1 MKRSTI
7 RDVAERAQV
16 STATV
21 SFVLNNNPN
30 EAISDKVKKRV
41 LEAAA
46 ALSYHPS
53 ATAAGLK
60 RKHTHNVGLIFYKED
75 DAIANQ
81 FYSYVVQGAVKEAV
95 ERDYNLLFS
104 FMGSA
109 YTGFND
115 LPKVIRE
122 RNVEGVLFIRQTLPK
137 MIKDLQAFGLPI
149 VAIDNT
155 PRIKGIDSLQ
165 IDNRLGAGLAAAHL
179 VELGHRRL
187 AFLGPVEAPPS
198 VEERAEGFTERATSF
213 GAPKPQL
220 ISAAEFNFDA
230 AYAATL
236 KALKTKGKALPTAI
250 FCANDLMAAGALRAA
265 READLQVP
273 RDLSVIGFDDIA
285 MSRYTDPPLT
295 TIGVV
300 KEHLGRRAMGLLI
313 ERIQGSKS
321 LTAKTYAELAPVSL
335 VLRSSTAAPSAR

>member
-7 RDVAERAQV
+7 RDVAERASV

-30 EAISDKVKKRV
+30 EVISEKVKKRV
-41 LEAAA
+41 LDAAA
-46 ALSYHPS
+46 ALNYHPS

-81 FYSYVVQGAVKEAV
+81 FYSFVVQGAVKEAI

-104 FMGSA
+104 FMGSS

-122 RNVEGVLFIRQTLPK
+122 RNVEGVLFIRHTLPK
-137 MIKDLQAFGLPI
+137 MIRDLQSFGLPI
-149 VAIDNT
+149 VAIDNS

-165 IDNRLGAGLAAAHL
+165 IDNRLGAGLAASHL
-179 VELGHRRL
+179 VELGHERL
-187 AFLGPVEAPPS
+187 AFLGPMDPPPS
-198 VEERAEGFTERATSF
+198 VEERAQGFAERAHSF
-213 GAPKPQL
+213 GAPKPQQ
-220 ISAAEFNFDA
+220 IQAAALTFDA
-230 AYAATL
+230 AYTA
-236 KALKTKGKALPTAI
+236 ALKTFKAKGKGPTAI
-250 FCANDLMAAGALRAA
+250 FCANDEMAAGVLRAA
-265 READLQVP
+265 REAELKVP
-273 RDLSVIGFDDIA
+273 RDLSVVGFDDIA
-285 MSRYTDPPLT
+285 MSSYTDPPLT

-300 KEHLGRRAMGLLI
+300 KEHLGRRAMSLLI
-313 ERIQGSKS
+313 ERIQGSKDKAHS
-321 LTAKTYAELAPVSL
+321 ELAPVNL
-335 VLRSSTAAPSAR
+335 MVRGSTAPPAKTR

>member
-30 EAISDKVKKRV
+30 EVISEKVKKRV

-122 RNVEGVLFIRQTLPK
+122 RNVEGVLFIRHTLPK
-137 MIKDLQAFGLPI
+137 MIKDLQSFGLPI
-149 VAIDNT
+149 VAIDNS

-187 AFLGPVEAPPS
+187 AFLGPVEPPPS
-198 VEERAEGFTERATSF
+198 IEERAEGFAERAQSF
-213 GAPKPQL
+213 GASKPQV
-220 ISAAEFNFDA
+220 ISAGAFTFDA

-236 KALKTKGKALPTAI
+236 KALKARVPKKSLPTAI

-265 READLQVP
+265 REAGVQVP
-273 RDLSVIGFDDIA
+273 RELSVVGFDDIA

-313 ERIQGSKS
+313 ERIQGS
-321 LTAKTYAELAPVSL
+321 TAKAVAEMAPVSL
-335 VLRSSTAAPSAR
+335 VLRSSTASPKA

>member
-1 MKRSTI
+1 LKRSTI
-7 RDVAERAQV
+7 RDVAEKAGV

-30 EAISDKVKKRV
+30 EVISDKVKKRV

-81 FYSYVVQGAVKEAV
+81 FYSFVVQGAVKEAI

-104 FMGSA
+104 FMGSE
-109 YTGFND
+109 YSGFND

-122 RNVEGVLFIRQTLPK
+122 RNVEGVLFIRHTLPK
-137 MIKDLQAFGLPI
+137 MIRDLQSFGLPI
-149 VAIDNT
+149 VAIDNL

-165 IDNRLGAGLAAAHL
+165 IDNRLGAGLAASHL
-179 VELGHRRL
+179 VELGHERL
-187 AFLGPVEAPPS
+187 AFVGPVEVPPS
-198 VEERAEGFTERATSF
+198 VEERLEGFAERAQSF
-213 GAPKPQL
+213 GRGKPQL
-220 ISAAEFNFDA
+220 IQASALTFDA
-230 AYAATL
+230 AYAA
-236 KALKTKGKALPTAI
+236 ALKVFKAKGKAPTGV
-250 FCANDLMAAGALRAA
+250 FCANDEMAAGVLRAA
-265 READLQVP
+265 RSAELRVP
-273 RDLSVIGFDDIA
+273 SDLSVIGFDDIA
-285 MSRYTDPPLT
+285 MSSYTDPPLT

-300 KEHLGRRAMGLLI
+300 KEHLGRRAMSLLI
-313 ERIQGSKS
+313 ERIQGSK
-321 LTAKTYAELAPVSL
+321 AKPHSELAPVSL
-335 VLRSSTAAPSAR
+335 VTRHSTAAAPKSR

>member
-7 RDVAERAQV
+7 RDVAERASV

-30 EAISDKVKKRV
+30 EVISEKVKKRV
-41 LEAAA
+41 LEAAV
-46 ALSYHPS
+46 ALNYHPS

-81 FYSYVVQGAVKEAV
+81 FYSFVVQGAVKEAI

-104 FMGSA
+104 FMGAS
-109 YTGFND
+109 YTGFAD

-122 RNVEGVLFIRQTLPK
+122 RNVEGVLFIRHTLPK
-137 MIKDLQAFGLPI
+137 MIRDLQSFGLPI
-149 VAIDNT
+149 VAIDNE

-165 IDNRLGAGLAAAHL
+165 IDNRLGAGLAASHL
-179 VELGHRRL
+179 VELGHERL
-187 AFLGPVEAPPS
+187 AFVGPVEAPPS
-198 VEERAEGFTERATSF
+198 VEERAQGFAERAHSF
-213 GAPKPQL
+213 GAPKPQQ
-220 ISAAEFNFDA
+220 IQASALTFDA
-230 AYAATL
+230 AYSATL
-236 KALKTKGKALPTAI
+236 KAFKAKARTPTAI
-250 FCANDLMAAGALRAA
+250 FCANDEMAAGVLRAA
-265 READLQVP
+265 REAELRVP

-285 MSRYTDPPLT
+285 MSSYTDPPLT

-300 KEHLGRRAMGLLI
+300 KEHLGRRAMNLLI
-313 ERIQGSKS
+313 ERIQGSK
-321 LTAKTYAELAPVSL
+321 AKPHSELAPVSL
-335 VLRSSTAAPSAR
+335 VVRSSTAAPPKSR

>member
-7 RDVAERAQV
+7 RDVAERAGV

-30 EAISDKVKKRV
+30 EVISDKVKKRV

-104 FMGSA
+104 FMGSS

-179 VELGHRRL
+179 VELGHQRL
-187 AFLGPVEAPPS
+187 AFLGPVEPPPS
-198 VEERAEGFTERATSF
+198 IEERGDGFSERATSF

-220 ISAAEFNFDA
+220 ISAAEFTFDA

-236 KALKTKGKALPTAI
+236 KALKAKGKALPTAI
-250 FCANDLMAAGALRAA
+250 FCANDVMAAGALRAA
-265 READLQVP
+265 REAELRVP
-273 RDLSVIGFDDIA
+273 HDLSVIGFDDIA

-313 ERIQGSKS
+313 ERIQGS
-321 LTAKTYAELAPVSL
+321 TAKVFAELAPVSL
-335 VLRSSTAAPSAR
+335 VLRSSTAAPRAR

>member
-7 RDVAERAQV
+7 RDVAAKASV

-30 EAISDKVKKRV
+30 EVISEKVKKRV
-41 LEAAA
+41 LDAAA
-46 ALSYHPS
+46 ALNYHPS

-81 FYSYVVQGAVKEAV
+81 FYSFVVQGAVKEAI

-104 FMGSA
+104 FIGSS

-122 RNVEGVLFIRQTLPK
+122 RNVEGLLFIRHTLPK
-137 MIKDLQAFGLPI
+137 MIRDLQSFGLPV
-149 VAIDNT
+149 VAIDNE

-179 VELGHRRL
+179 VELGHERL
-187 AFLGPVEAPPS
+187 AFLGPAESPPS
-198 VEERAEGFTERATSF
+198 VQERAQGFAERAHSF
-213 GAPKPQL
+213 GCEWPVQVRA
-220 ISAAEFNFDA
+220 SALTFDA
-230 AYAATL
+230 AYAA
-236 KALKTKGKALPTAI
+236 ALKVLRGGKAKRPTAV
-250 FCANDLMAAGALRAA
+250 FCANDEMAAGVLRAA
-265 READLQVP
+265 REAELKVP
-273 RDLSVIGFDDIA
+273 RDLSVVGFDDIA
-285 MSRYTDPPLT
+285 MSSYTDPPLT

-300 KEHLGRRAMGLLI
+300 KEHLGRRAMSLLI
-313 ERIQGSKS
+313 ERIQGSK
-321 LTAKTYAELAPVSL
+321 AKVHSELAPVSL
-335 VLRSSTAAPSAR
+335 VLRGSTAAPLKAR

>member
-7 RDVAERAQV
+7 RDVAERAGV

-30 EAISDKVKKRV
+30 EVISDKVKKRV

-104 FMGSA
+104 FMGSS

-179 VELGHRRL
+179 VELGHQRL
-187 AFLGPVEAPPS
+187 AFLGPVEPPPS
-198 VEERAEGFTERATSF
+198 IEERGEGFSERATSF

-220 ISAAEFNFDA
+220 ISAAEFTFDA

-236 KALKTKGKALPTAI
+236 KALKAKGKALPTAI
-250 FCANDLMAAGALRAA
+250 FCANDVMAAGALRAA
-265 READLQVP
+265 REAELRVP
-273 RDLSVIGFDDIA
+273 HDLSVIGFDDIA

-313 ERIQGSKS
+313 ERIQGS
-321 LTAKTYAELAPVSL
+321 TAKVFAELAPVSL
-335 VLRSSTAAPSAR
+335 VLRSSTAAPRAR

>member
-104 FMGSA
+104 FVGSS

-137 MIKDLQAFGLPI
+137 MIRDLQSFGLPI

-198 VEERAEGFTERATSF
+198 VEERAEGFAERATSF

-236 KALKTKGKALPTAI
+236 KALKTKGKPLPTAI

-265 READLQVP
+265 REAELRVP

-313 ERIQGSKS
+313 ERIQGS
-321 LTAKTYAELAPVSL
+321 TAKTQAELAPVSL

>member
-104 FMGSA
+104 FMGSS

-137 MIKDLQAFGLPI
+137 MIRDLQSFGLPI

-236 KALKTKGKALPTAI
+236 KALKTKGKPPPTAI

-265 READLQVP
+265 REAALHVP

-313 ERIQGSKS
+313 ERIQGS
-321 LTAKTYAELAPVSL
+321 TAKTQAELAPVSL
-335 VLRSSTAAPSAR
+335 VLRSSTAPPSAR

>member
-104 FMGSA
+104 FVGAS

-137 MIKDLQAFGLPI
+137 MIRDLQSFGLPI

-230 AYAATL
+230 AYAAT
-236 KALKTKGKALPTAI
+236 
-250 FCANDLMAAGALRAA
+250 
-265 READLQVP
+265 
-273 RDLSVIGFDDIA
+273 
-285 MSRYTDPPLT
+285 
-295 TIGVV
+295 
-300 KEHLGRRAMGLLI
+300 
-313 ERIQGSKS
+313 
-321 LTAKTYAELAPVSL
+321 
-335 VLRSSTAAPSAR
+335 

>member
-7 RDVAERAQV
+7 RDVAERAAV

-30 EAISDKVKKRV
+30 EVISDKVKKRV

-46 ALSYHPS
+46 ALNYHPS

-104 FMGSA
+104 FMGSS

-198 VEERAEGFTERATSF
+198 IEERAEGFAERATSF

-220 ISAAEFNFDA
+220 ISASEFTFDA
-230 AYAATL
+230 AYGATL
-236 KALKTKGKALPTAI
+236 KALKTKGKPLPTAI

-265 READLQVP
+265 REAELRVP

-313 ERIQGSKS
+313 ERIQGS
-321 LTAKTYAELAPVSL
+321 TVKTYAELAPVSL
-335 VLRSSTAAPSAR
+335 VLRSSTAAPNAR

>member
-7 RDVAERAQV
+7 RDVAQRAGV

-30 EAISDKVKKRV
+30 EVISEKVKQRV

-81 FYSYVVQGAVKEAV
+81 FYSFVIQGAVKEAV

-104 FMGSA
+104 FVGSS

-122 RNVEGVLFIRQTLPK
+122 RNVEGVLFIRHTLPK
-137 MIKDLQAFGLPI
+137 MVRDLESFGLPI
-149 VAIDNT
+149 VAIDNL
-155 PRIKGIDSLQ
+155 PRIKTIDSLQ
-165 IDNRLGAGLAAAHL
+165 IDNRLGAGLAASHL
-179 VELGHRRL
+179 VELGHERL
-187 AFLGPVEAPPS
+187 AFIGPAEPPPS
-198 VEERAEGFTERATSF
+198 IEERADGFTERAVSF
-213 GAPKPQL
+213 GAPKPQR
-220 ISAAEFNFDA
+220 IQTPAFTFESARV
-230 AYAATL
+230 T
-236 KALKTKGKALPTAI
+236 ALKLFTTKGKTLPTAI
-250 FCANDLMAAGALRAA
+250 FCANDVTAAGVLRSA
-265 READLQVP
+265 REAGLSVP
-273 RDLSVIGFDDIA
+273 RDLSVVGFDDISMA
-285 MSRYTDPPLT
+285 SYIDPPLT
-295 TIGVV
+295 TISVV

-313 ERIQGSKS
+313 ERIQG
-321 LTAKTYAELAPVSL
+321 AKTKPQAELAPVSL
-335 VLRSSTAAPSAR
+335 VVRNTSAKAPKSR

>member
-7 RDVAERAQV
+7 RDVAERAKV

-30 EAISDKVKKRV
+30 EVISDKVKKRV

-46 ALSYHPS
+46 ALNYHPS

-75 DAIANQ
+75 QAIANQ
-81 FYSYVVQGAVKEAV
+81 FYSYVVQGAVMEAV

-104 FMGSA
+104 FIGEDYS
-109 YTGFND
+109 GFSD

-122 RNVEGVLFIRQTLPK
+122 RNVEGVLFIRYTLPK
-137 MIKDLQAFGLPI
+137 MIKDLQSFGLPI
-149 VAIDNT
+149 MAIDNA

-165 IDNRLGAGLAAAHL
+165 IDNRLGAGLAASHL
-179 VELGHRRL
+179 VELGHRHL
-187 AFLGPVEAPPS
+187 AFLGPVEPPPS
-198 VEERAEGFTERATSF
+198 IRERGEGFAVSATSF
-213 GAPKPQL
+213 GTPKPQL
-220 ISAAEFNFDA
+220 ITAAAFSFEA
-230 AYAATL
+230 AYSATL
-236 KALKTKGKALPTAI
+236 QALRGKAKSPLTAI

-265 READLQVP
+265 REAGRRVP
-273 RDLSVIGFDDIA
+273 FDLSIIGFDDIA

-313 ERIQGSKS
+313 ERIEGSTVKPQ
-321 LTAKTYAELAPVSL
+321 TELAPVSL
-335 VLRSSTAAPSAR
+335 VVRGSTAPVVAAR

>member
-7 RDVAERAQV
+7 RDVAERAGV

-21 SFVLNNNPN
+21 SFVLNKNPK
-30 EAISDKVKKRV
+30 EVISEKVKKRV

-81 FYSYVVQGAVKEAV
+81 FYSYVIQGAVKEAV

-104 FMGSA
+104 FVGSS

-122 RNVEGVLFIRQTLPK
+122 RNVEGVLFIRHTLPK
-137 MIKDLQAFGLPI
+137 MVRDLESFGLPI
-149 VAIDNT
+149 VAIDNV
-155 PRIKGIDSLQ
+155 PRIKSIDSLQ

-179 VELGHRRL
+179 VELGHERL
-187 AFLGPVEAPPS
+187 AFLGTVDPPPS
-198 VEERAEGFTERATSF
+198 IVEREEGFVERAVSF
-213 GAPKPQL
+213 GAPKPQVVRAP
-220 ISAAEFNFDA
+220 SFTFDA
-230 AYAATL
+230 ARVATL
-236 KALKTKGKALPTAI
+236 KLLSSKTKPPTAI
-250 FCANDLMAAGALRAA
+250 FCANDLTAAGVLIAA
-265 READLQVP
+265 REAGFVVP
-273 RDLSVIGFDDIA
+273 RDLSVVGFDDIA
-285 MSRYTDPPLT
+285 MASFTDPALT
-295 TIGVV
+295 TISVV

-313 ERIQGSKS
+313 ERIQGSK
-321 LTAKTYAELAPVSL
+321 TKPHAELAPVSL
-335 VLRSSTAAPSAR
+335 VVRSTTAAPPKAR

>member
-7 RDVAERAQV
+7 RDVAQRAQV

-30 EAISDKVKKRV
+30 EVISEKVKKRV

-122 RNVEGVLFIRQTLPK
+122 RNVEGVLFIRHTLPR
-137 MIKDLQAFGLPI
+137 MIKDLQSFGLPI
-149 VAIDNT
+149 VAIDNS

-187 AFLGPVEAPPS
+187 AFLGPVEPPPS
-198 VEERAEGFTERATSF
+198 IEERAEGFAERATSF
-213 GAPKPQL
+213 GASNPQV
-220 ISAAEFNFDA
+220 ISAGEFTFDA
-230 AYAATL
+230 AYTATL
-236 KALKTKGKALPTAI
+236 KALKARVRSKPLPTAI

-265 READLQVP
+265 REAELQVP
-273 RDLSVIGFDDIA
+273 HDLSVIGFDDIA

-313 ERIQGSKS
+313 ERIQGSTVK
-321 LTAKTYAELAPVSL
+321 AVAEMAPVSL
-335 VLRSSTAAPSAR
+335 VARSSTAPPKA

>member
-7 RDVAERAQV
+7 RDVAERAGV

-30 EAISDKVKKRV
+30 EVISDKVKKRV

-104 FMGSA
+104 FMGSS

-179 VELGHRRL
+179 VELGHQRL
-187 AFLGPVEAPPS
+187 AFLGPVEPPPS
-198 VEERAEGFTERATSF
+198 IEERGDGFSERATSF

-220 ISAAEFNFDA
+220 IAAAEFTFDA

-236 KALKTKGKALPTAI
+236 KALKAKGKALPTAI
-250 FCANDLMAAGALRAA
+250 FCANDVMAAGALRAA
-265 READLQVP
+265 REAELRVP
-273 RDLSVIGFDDIA
+273 HDLSVIGFDDIA

-313 ERIQGSKS
+313 ERIQGS
-321 LTAKTYAELAPVSL
+321 TAKVFAELAPVSL
-335 VLRSSTAAPSAR
+335 VLRSSTAAPRAR

>member
-7 RDVAERAQV
+7 RDVAERASV

-30 EAISDKVKKRV
+30 EVISDKVKKRV
-41 LEAAA
+41 LDAAA
-46 ALSYHPS
+46 ALNYHPS

-81 FYSYVVQGAVKEAV
+81 FYSFVVQGAVKEAI

-104 FMGSA
+104 FIGSS

-122 RNVEGVLFIRQTLPK
+122 RNVEGVLFIRHTLPK
-137 MIKDLQAFGLPI
+137 MIRDLQSFGLPI
-149 VAIDNT
+149 VAIDNS

-165 IDNRLGAGLAAAHL
+165 IDNRLGAGLAASHL
-179 VELGHRRL
+179 VELGHERL
-187 AFLGPVEAPPS
+187 AFLGPVEPPPS
-198 VEERAEGFTERATSF
+198 VEERSEGFAERAHSF
-213 GAPKPQL
+213 GAPKPQQ
-220 ISAAEFNFDA
+220 IQTAALTFDA
-230 AYAATL
+230 AYTA
-236 KALKTKGKALPTAI
+236 ALKTFKAPKGKCPTAI
-250 FCANDLMAAGALRAA
+250 FCANDEMAAGVLRAA
-265 READLQVP
+265 REAELKVP
-273 RDLSVIGFDDIA
+273 RDLSVVGFDDIA
-285 MSRYTDPPLT
+285 MSSYTDPPLT

-300 KEHLGRRAMGLLI
+300 KEHLGRRAMNLLI
-313 ERIQGSKS
+313 ERIQGSKDKAHS
-321 LTAKTYAELAPVSL
+321 ELAPVSL
-335 VLRSSTAAPSAR
+335 MLRGSTAAPSKAR

>member
-7 RDVAERAQV
+7 RDVAERAKV

-30 EAISDKVKKRV
+30 EVISDKVKKRV

-46 ALSYHPS
+46 ALNYHPS

-75 DAIANQ
+75 QAIGNQ
-81 FYSYVVQGAVKEAV
+81 FYSYVVQGAVMEAV

-104 FMGSA
+104 FIGEDYS
-109 YTGFND
+109 GFAD

-122 RNVEGVLFIRQTLPK
+122 RNVEGVLFIRYTLPK
-137 MIKDLQAFGLPI
+137 MIKDLQSFGLPI
-149 VAIDNT
+149 MAIDNA

-165 IDNRLGAGLAAAHL
+165 IDNRLGAGLAASHL
-179 VELGHRRL
+179 VELGHRQL
-187 AFLGPVEAPPS
+187 AFLGPAEPPPS
-198 VEERAEGFTERATSF
+198 IFERGEGFAVSATSF
-213 GAPKPQL
+213 GTPKPRL
-220 ISAAEFNFDA
+220 ITAAAFSFEA
-230 AYAATL
+230 AYEAVL
-236 KALKTKGKALPTAI
+236 KALRAKEKLPLTAI

-265 READLQVP
+265 REAGRRVP
-273 RDLSVIGFDDIA
+273 MDLSIIGFDDIA

-313 ERIQGSKS
+313 ERIEGSK
-321 LTAKTYAELAPVSL
+321 LKPQTELAPVSL
-335 VLRSSTAAPSAR
+335 VVRGSTAPAMPAR